1 MFRKILYVTAFE
13 KFYQDVLSCAM
24 SLKKAGAEEVVLLHV
39 VYSTEFPKAHEGY
52 FLKLADTLRN
62 LLSDR
67 MDEAATLVEAVG
79 MKAKKRIELGVPYQE
94 ILRVAKEENVSLI
107 VAGRERKGFLD
118 EAFVGSIT
126 DKLIR
131 HGTTPV
137 YIPKYP
143 GTYGADQETCEAF
156 CRSPFRR
163 ILYPTDWSDCAREA
177 LDYVKQFKN
186 AGVEEVI
193 VAHIMDAK
201 AMKLQPKEKFREF
214 ERIDE
219 EKLAEVK
226 EQLEK
231 EGLKASTRLCVGNPR
246 TALITLAKT
255 ADVSLIV
262 MGTHGKGRTEGILW
276 GSVSRNVAEYS
287 ERPVLLIKGGKC
299 VSGATAT
306 A

>member
-24 SLKKAGAEEVVLLHV
+24 SLKIAGAEEVVLLHV

-67 MDEAATLVEAVG
+67 MDEAAALVEAAG

-107 VAGRERKGFLD
+107 VAGRERKGFLN

-126 DKLIR
+126 DKIIR

-143 GTYGADQETCEAF
+143 GTYGADQETCAAF
-156 CRSPFRR
+156 CRNPFRK

-231 EGLKASTRLCVGNPR
+231 EGMKVSTRLCVGNPR
-246 TALITLAKT
+246 NALITLAKK

-262 MGTHGKGRTEGILW
+262 MGIHGKGRAEGILW
-276 GSVSRNVAEYS
+276 GSVSRNVSEYS
-287 ERPVLLIKGGKC
+287 DRPVLVVKSKSCAKHPLH
-299 VSGATAT
+299 
-306 A
+306 

>member
-1 MFRKILYVTAFE
+1 MYRKILYVTAFE
-13 KFYQDVLSCAM
+13 KFYQDVLSCAL

-39 VYSTEFPKAHEGY
+39 IYSTQLPKSHEEY
-52 FLKLADTLRN
+52 VLKLAETLRN

-67 MDEAATLVEAVG
+67 MDEAAALVEAAG
-79 MKAKKRIELGVPYQE
+79 MKVKKRIELGVPYQE

-118 EAFVGSIT
+118 EVFVGSIT
-126 DKLIR
+126 DKIIR

-143 GTYGADQETCEAF
+143 GTYGADEKTCEAF
-156 CRSPFRR
+156 SRNPFRR

-177 LDYVKQFKN
+177 LDHVKQFKT

-201 AMKLQPKEKFREF
+201 AMKLQPEEKFREF

-231 EGLKASTRLCVGNPR
+231 EGMKVSTRLCVGNPR

-255 ADVSLIV
+255 ADVSLII

-299 VSGATAT
+299 ISGGKTTA
-306 A
+306 